1 MLAPLIEVPAVAML
15 VTGEKV
21 ACSEITGDITLTEA
35 ELDAAQS
42 SAATG
47 THQLAEVYSE
57 QESQT
62 ERPER
67 AR

>member
-1 MLAPLIEVPAVAML
+1 MLATLIEVPAAAML
-15 VTGEKV
+15 VTGDKV
-21 ACSEITGDITLTEA
+21 ACSEISGDVTLTEA

-47 THQLAEVYSE
+47 THQLAEMYSK
-57 QESQT
+57 SQT